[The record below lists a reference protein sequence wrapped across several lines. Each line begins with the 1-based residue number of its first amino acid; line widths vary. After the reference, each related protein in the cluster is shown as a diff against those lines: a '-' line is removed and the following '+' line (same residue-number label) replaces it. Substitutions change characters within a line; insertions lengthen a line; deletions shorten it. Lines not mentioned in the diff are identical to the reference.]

1 MTARLPYPSAA
12 APLAAGTTAGQRA
25 VRAALGRRGLTL
37 IEVLVAVAVMALTF
51 TLAFGVMM
59 TTIDTQDESLEVQQ
73 RYQGGRIALER
84 LGRELSM
91 AFVSLHQ
98 AEDKRTITLFRGEDD
113 EIIFDTAAH
122 EPLTRN
128 VHQSDQLELA
138 YYIKPMTLEDGTR
151 SDVLVRRV
159 KFHID
164 DRPGDDGREEVLVD
178 GVRKLEFE
186 YYDEI
191 REDWQSEWEVEIDDA
206 LEMRERLKQVQ
217 QIRDAVEDLG
227 ADDSSGIAGAVVAA
241 EADEQIDVA
250 EQELMDGL
258 FLPARVKIRLT
269 LDGIDDVPIV
279 METQVEIPMTEPL
292 WF

>member
-1 MTARLPYPSAA
+1 MR
-12 APLAAGTTAGQRA
+12 AGRPIRGRGA
-25 VRAALGRRGLTL
+25 GRRGLTL
-37 IEVLVAVAVMALTF
+37 IEVLVATAVMALTF

-59 TTIDTQDESLEVQQ
+59 TTVESQNESLDMQQ

-98 AEDKRTITLFRGEDD
+98 AEDKRTITLFEGERDR
-113 EIIFDTAAH
+113 IVFDTAAH

-128 VHQSDQLELA
+128 ARQSDQLELA
-138 YYIKPMTLEDGTR
+138 YYVKPMTLEDGTR
-151 SDVLVRRV
+151 TDALVRRV

-164 DRPGDDGREEVLVD
+164 DRPGDEGREEVLVE
-178 GVRKLEFE
+178 GVRKLELE
-186 YYDEI
+186 YFNDI
-191 REDWQSEWEVEIDDA
+191 QEDWESDWEVQIDDA
-206 LEMRERLKQVQ
+206 QDMRERLRQVQ
-217 QIRDAVEDLG
+217 QLRDAVEDLG
-227 ADDSSGIAGAVVAA
+227 SDDTSGLAGAVVAG
-241 EADEQIDVA
+241 EADKQIEGA

-258 FLPARVKIRLT
+258 FLPSRVRIRLT
-269 LDGIDDVPIV
+269 LEGIGDTPIV